1 MSNPV
6 YSDTPSAKIAKTILT
21 KITNNQ
27 NLGGIK
33 LVRGYQEIENE
44 KRKKNEAEAKKVE
57 TQDNVQPSKKQ
68 EDAEKD
74 PVIDG
79 ITSQENPRIS
89 LDSGDLSRKIKD
101 MVPQKKKELDDIQMT
116 KQQAEDYDNEES
128 EEDIRGIDQVIFV
141 IHGIGQQMSERMGEN
156 FVHGM

>member
-33 LVRGYQEIENE
+33 LIRGYQEIENE

-79 ITSQENPRIS
+79 LTSQENPRIS

>member
-33 LVRGYQEIENE
+33 LIRGYQEIENE